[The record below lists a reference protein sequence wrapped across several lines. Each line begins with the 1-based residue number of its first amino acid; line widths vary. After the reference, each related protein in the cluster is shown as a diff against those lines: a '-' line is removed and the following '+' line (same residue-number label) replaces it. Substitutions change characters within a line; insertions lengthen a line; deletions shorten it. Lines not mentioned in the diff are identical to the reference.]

1 MEVALRGQLGEKLVA
16 DLIREVAEKK
26 STGLLRLSQDKTIKA
41 IFFESGAPVFAIS
54 SLPHEQIDHKLI
66 KGRFAAAG
74 LVEAA
79 KKKADNPQKLGRTL
93 VQTGVATEHVMQLAA
108 SELATQIIMSLF
120 EWDQGD
126 YVFSEGAATDLDA
139 RLKWTAADCIVT
151 GTREVA
157 KLDLIAN
164 RIAPRER
171 FIAQVTPEE
180 DAIGNSATL
189 TSAEG
194 YVLSSITGP
203 TQVSELGNL
212 TGLSDEDTRTAVCVL
227 LALGLVR
234 PHETPVAPS
243 RPERQSQP
251 LPAPTRAGDP
261 AATIQPPQSVAPAT
275 FAPAPVAS
283 AYAYSPPAVTAPDYS
298 TQPPVVSTPD
308 FPAQPSVVQTPSFP
322 AQPSVVLTPDFS
334 VPPPVVP
341 APAYPPPSAAS
352 SSSSNTANKAT
363 GRYSQVSVEWV
374 IEMASRKLQSISS
387 ANYYEVLGLDQFAT
401 TATVKKAYDD
411 LREMFDSFR
420 SRWPDHSDLNGI
432 LDSLFAKIDM
442 AYATLSDSN
451 KRRIYDMPA
460 TLPQRP
466 APVIERGGPEA
477 IPPARRLPGGAAR
490 AEGSYPSRGLDID
503 PSPGAYTSGMRGG
516 ALRPQLAAEEHYRRG
531 RAHFERKDFHS
542 AAHLFR
548 EAVNLDGTQGH
559 YHYFLGVTLSVL
571 SQARKAHHHDEGC
584 HVTCKIGGA
593 LVRNQRV
600 RREAEQHLLLAAE
613 LDRKNP
619 EIRVRLGLLYKDAG
633 MEKKAEQYFNEAL
646 MLDATNAIAL
656 RELGFN
662 VNHIPRPEQ

>member
-1 MEVALRGQLGEKLVA
+1 MEVPLRGQLGEKLVA
-16 DLIREVAEKK
+16 DLIREVAEQK

-54 SLPHEQIDHKLI
+54 SLPHEQIDQKLI

-93 VQTGVATEHVMQLAA
+93 VQTGVATEHVLQLAA

-126 YVFSEGAATDLDA
+126 YVFNEGPAAELDA
-139 RLKWTAADCIVT
+139 RLKWTAADCIVN

-157 KLDLIAN
+157 RLDLIAN
-164 RIAPRER
+164 RIAPGER
-171 FIAQVTPEE
+171 VIAQVILGE

-194 YVLSSITGP
+194 FVLSSISVP
-203 TQVSELGNL
+203 TPVSELGNL
-212 TGLSDEDTRTAVCVL
+212 TGLSDADTRTAVCVL
-227 LALGLVR
+227 LALGLVKAHGR
-234 PHETPVAPS
+234 GRDAGTTPVV
-243 RPERQSQP
+243 EREVP
-251 LPAPTRAGDP
+251 PTPVMPASEDP
-261 AATIQPPQSVAPAT
+261 AATAQPTLSVAPAT
-275 FAPAPVAS
+275 YAPAPAAAVL
-283 AYAYSPPAVTAPDYS
+283 AYSPPVVAAPDFS
-298 TQPPVVSTPD
+298 TPPPVV
-308 FPAQPSVVQTPSFP
+308 
-322 AQPSVVLTPDFS
+322 LMPDFS
-334 VPPPVVP
+334 VPPAP
-341 APAYPPPSAAS
+341 APPPAYSPSSAIS
-352 SSSSNTANKAT
+352 SSPYSSSPPNKPN

-374 IEMASRKLQSISS
+374 IEMASRKLQSIAS

-401 TATVKKAYDD
+401 TAAVQKAYDD
-411 LREMFDSFR
+411 LREMFSSFR
-420 SRWPDHSDLNGI
+420 SRWPDHTELNGI
-432 LDSLFAKIDM
+432 LDGLFAKIDQ

-466 APVIERGGPEA
+466 MPVIERGGPEA
-477 IPPARRLPGGAAR
+477 IHPARRLPGAAAR
-490 AEGSYPSRGLDID
+490 TTGSFPSRGLDID
-503 PSPGAYTSGMRGG
+503 PSPGVYTSGMRGG
-516 ALRPQLAAEEHYRRG
+516 VLKPELAAEEHYRRG
-531 RAHFERKDFHS
+531 RAHFDRKDFHS

-548 EAVNLDGTQGH
+548 EAVNLDATQGH

-571 SQARKAHHHDEGC
+571 SQARKAHNHDEGC

-600 RREAEQHLLLAAE
+600 RREAEQHLLLAAD

-646 MLDATNAIAL
+646 MLDASNQIAL
-656 RELGFN
+656 RELGLSGD
-662 VNHIPRPEQ
+662 HIPRPEYE